1 MSLREFVAID
11 NLIQQIQRPISDGE
25 LWCRLAHAS
34 HCALLIA
41 HYLWEFTLLATREI
55 VAADNPLSF
64 AEDAAE

>member
-11 NLIQQIQRPISDGE
+11 NLIQQPPISDSE

-41 HYLWEFTLLATREI
+41 HYVWEFTVAAIRE
-55 VAADNPLSF
+55 VVVADNPLSF